1 MGSATASIEQV
12 LNAPPSAADQGADLR
27 AALAQVSAQLAQV
40 SARLDR
46 AEANRPTAFVFDPE
60 DRRTVQLVLRLLAV
74 ERCRSVIRTTLPA
87 PVLEQCITDLL
98 AGELSDA
105 HVLRRIQDQGHQ
117 PDDNALYRFAK
128 AVRKAYTRAIYIVLS
143 QSTEKPAGAGEN
155 PGSADAQDDTPQ
167 PTDLAVRTAKRLRE
181 NGRCH
186 LARTLSIKMLTW
198 AVADLLTCPTN
209 TGPARQRLELKIG
222 QFVNPRH
229 MYDLSREVQIAA
241 RTDAEYLRRL
251 RASKSAQR
259 RRRKPSRGA

>member
-1 MGSATASIEQV
+1 MGSAADTIEQA
-12 LNAPPSAADQGADLR
+12 LNAPQSAADQGADLL
-27 AALAQVSAQLAQV
+27 AALAQVGAQLVQV
-40 SARLDR
+40 SARLDQV
-46 AEANRPTAFVFDPE
+46 EASRPTAFVFDPE

-74 ERCRSVIRTTLPA
+74 DRCRSTIRTILPA

-143 QSTEKPAGAGEN
+143 QSTEKPAGAG
-155 PGSADAQDDTPQ
+155 GSADAQDDTPQ
-167 PTDLAVRTAKRLRE
+167 PTDLAIRTAKRIQE

-229 MYDLSREVQIAA
+229 MYDLGREVQIAA
-241 RTDAEYLRRL
+241 QTDAEYLRRL